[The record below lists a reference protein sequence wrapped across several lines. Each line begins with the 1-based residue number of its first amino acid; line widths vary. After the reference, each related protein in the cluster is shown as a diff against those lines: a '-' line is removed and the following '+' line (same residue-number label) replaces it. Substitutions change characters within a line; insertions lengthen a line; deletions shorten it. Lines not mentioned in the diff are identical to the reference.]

1 MREDSVVQAGWDVGT
16 EDEVAELGREE
27 QDKPSCCKSDGQSS
41 LAEDGRAHS
50 PEPGPV
56 LRAFQ

>member
-1 MREDSVVQAGWDVGT
+1 MREDSVVQAGWDVGAG
-16 EDEVAELGREE
+16 DEVTGLGREE
-27 QDKPSCCKSDGQSS
+27 QDNPSCCKSDGQSS
-41 LAEDGRAHS
+41 LAKDGHTHS